1 MEARLEKL
9 RATMA
14 SERERRENNPAGAIW
29 GSARSDIPNGQKYVQ
44 HVLVEQP
51 SLVQFLA
58 AGAAGHVYV
67 CGDANMAT
75 DVQGAMASVTG
86 RADIVEALRRE
97 DRYHE
102 DVLGAPLSRHSQ
114 MAAL

>member
-44 HVLVEQP
+44 HVLENRKP
-51 SLVQFLA
+51 PDARPPLA
-58 AGAAGHVYV
+58 AARPAVPH
-67 CGDANMAT
+67 
-75 DVQGAMASVTG
+75 SVTPLL
-86 RADIVEALRRE
+86 EPSSL
-97 DRYHE
+97 HE
-102 DVLGAPLSRHSQ
+102 PSSSSAMRLAPPS
-114 MAAL
+114 